1 MSRKIR
7 VGFFFSSLHR
17 AKKTNSINN
26 LTQYE
31 KNYPV
36 KSVRKW
42 FMEFTEYVAGCCNS
56 HIYNLWCRILQ
67 YSISQ
72 FVLVS
77 GSNSI
82 KIHALGS
89 FSQVCFTVILELWRL
104 HLRNLLGSFKSIQ
117 RTSETAIPSF
127 VPSVYVPSDLC
138 HPRSRQDMSEGA
150 LGDTQWCHP
159 QEISGRTWHFTRL
172 ALLPWAH
179 QQLCKNKQ
187 AIRIR
192 HKSTQWHCR
201 FSCIIKADFSA
212 LSDVYLC
219 YSAIHK

>member
-1 MSRKIR
+1 MSESDSRSSQSMLLAVAFLISIIYHVEFCNTLFHNLCWW
-7 VGFFFSSLHR
+7 VGQTAL
-17 AKKTNSINN
+17 KK
-26 LTQYE
+26 
-31 KNYPV
+31 
-36 KSVRKW
+36 
-42 FMEFTEYVAGCCNS
+42 
-56 HIYNLWCRILQ
+56 
-67 YSISQ
+67 
-72 FVLVS
+72 
-77 GSNSI
+77 
-82 KIHALGS
+82 HALGS
-89 FSQVCFTVILELWRL
+89 FSQVRFTVTLELWQL
-104 HLRNLLGSFKSIQ
+104 HLRNLSGSFKSIQ
-117 RTSETAIPSF
+117 RTSEAATPSF

-201 FSCIIKADFSA
+201 FPYIIKADFSA